1 MTLTPVAERL
11 AIELS
16 LFGFYDLGMSR
27 QGFKH
32 PNSRI
37 RGEHS
42 EHRGGLCPSLLIRN
56 AK

>member
-32 PNSRI
+32 PTSRI

-42 EHRGGLCPSLLIRN
+42 EHRGGLCPS
-56 AK
+56 